1 MSQNTAE
8 HLRAKLK
15 TARKALSVAHRQR
28 GSLLL
33 RAKLF
38 TWLATTRTACVAT
51 HMAPPTTVAAF
62 WPLTDEPDLRA
73 LLSQWDDQGIEVL
86 LPAVIDATSP
96 LAFYRWHPEAAM
108 VQGSFG
114 VMELAQ
120 GEPTIPDV
128 VLVPTLGFTPDGD
141 RLGYGKGYY
150 DRTLAALNAQG
161 QRPITIGVAWG
172 EANILDLEPD
182 YAPSRH
188 DFRLDAIL
196 TPDNWHP
203 GPPKMVDG

>member
-1 MSQNTAE
+1 M
-8 HLRAKLK
+8 
-15 TARKALSVAHRQR
+15 
-28 GSLLL
+28 

-38 TWLATTRTACVAT
+38 TWLATTRSACVSA
-51 HMAPPTTVAAF
+51 HVEPPIAVAAF
-62 WPLTDEPDLRA
+62 WPLTDEPDLLA

-86 LPAVIDATSP
+86 LPAVIATTSP
-96 LAFYRWHPEAAM
+96 LAFYRWHREAVM
-108 VQGSFG
+108 VPGSFG

-120 GEPTIPDV
+120 GEPAIPDV

-161 QRPITIGVAWG
+161 QRPITIGVAWS

-182 YAPSRH
+182 YVPSRH

-196 TPDNWHP
+196 TPDSWYP
-203 GPPKMVDG
+203 GPPMMVDG